1 MPTYILSKIE
11 RTGSGQKVADLTAVE
26 KPPTELTAL
35 AEDDQIPVTDT
46 GSSGAWKYL
55 KPSVLL
61 TWLDSRIAATWGK
74 ITGKPST
81 FPPSAHSHAYADITS
96 KPTTFA
102 PSAHNQAASTISGLG
117 ALATRNSVGQSQI
130 DADSVGSSEVKNSEA
145 SGIRTAIGLG
155 TAATKDAA
163 NPLEAVNSNP
173 VHPNGA
179 SDWTDGRLYATGI
192 TIPNSSQLLAIEYF
206 TTNRG
211 GSNAYPWFASFYIFN
226 PRHLLTRPALSAGTH
241 PGVSTFT
248 DIENL
253 QFGTFKVGTL
263 QLERTSSNELLVSH
277 TGNFSNRKA
286 RSLTLYKVR
295 QAVG

>member
-55 KPSVLL
+55 KPSVLK

-81 FPPSAHSHAYADITS
+81 FPPSAHTHAYADITS
-96 KPTTFA
+96 KPSTFP

-163 NPLEAVNSNP
+163 DPLEAVNSSP
-173 VHPNGA
+173 VEVNSGNSFA
-179 SDWTDGRLYATGI
+179 RRIWISTGI
-192 TIPNSSQLLAIEYF
+192 TIPSSGQLLAIRYERS
-206 TTNRG
+206 TNSGTSYSFRFGFFLRADLLATGAVTSGSSSYNNSAGIIHTG
-211 GSNAYPWFASFYIFN
+211 GSGCA
-226 PRHLLTRPALSAGTH
+226 
-241 PGVSTFT
+241 
-248 DIENL
+248 
-253 QFGTFKVGTL
+253 
-263 QLERTSSNELLVSH
+263 RTSANELLLPSP
-277 TGNFSNRKA
+277 SNSSSTNRI
-286 RSLTLYKVR
+286 RNVTLYKAR

>member
-61 TWLDSRIAATWGK
+61 TWLNSRIAATWGK
-74 ITGKPST
+74 IAGKPST

-96 KPTTFA
+96 KPTEFTPA
-102 PSAHNQAASTISGLG
+102 AHNQAASTISGLG

-130 DADSVGSSEVKNSEA
+130 DADSVGSSEVKNSDSA
-145 SGIRTAIGLG
+145 GIRTAIGLG
-155 TAATKDAA
+155 TAATKDAED
-163 NPLEAVNSNP
+163 PLEAVNSTP
-173 VHPNGA
+173 VDVNGGSTLTA
-179 SDWTDGRLYATGI
+179 GAFYATGI
-192 TIPNSSQLLAIEYF
+192 TIPNSGQLLRVASGSTKLI
-206 TTNRG
+206 RG
-211 GSNAYPWFASFYIFN
+211 EFFRAS
-226 PRHLLTRPALSAGTH
+226 LMALATRSAGQGSSGYKLDLSNH
-241 PGVSTFT
+241 AILG
-248 DIENL
+248 
-253 QFGTFKVGTL
+253 
-263 QLERTSSNELLVSH
+263 RTSTNEILLAVN
-277 TGNFSNRKA
+277 GNRKVTN
-286 RSLTLYKVR
+286 LTLYKVR